1 MLLGKYRK
9 DKLNFWATQYKNV
22 KQYLDGEQVEA
33 LCIFWVPFE
42 GIPQK
47 LDGLDCETDCLSD
60 FWGQLKNQEFS
71 FNFFYLTILPV
82 WMWVSSPFNLLAWVL
97 LSDSNCHSL
106 IWGACSRGLHVYA
119 RFDIVSGKTSSQRLA
134 IWIATSYF

>member
-9 DKLNFWATQYKNV
+9 DKLNFWSTQYKNV
-22 KQYLDGEQVEA
+22 KQYLDGEQVVA

-60 FWGQLKNQEFS
+60 FWGQLKNQEFL
-71 FNFFYLTILPV
+71 FYFFIWPTSLFIFGCP
-82 WMWVSSPFNLLAWVL
+82 L
-97 LSDSNCHSL
+97 LSTSWLESYSVIATAIDLRKVGFLSAEKISE
-106 IWGACSRGLHVYA
+106 CSRFVNK
-119 RFDIVSGKTSSQRLA
+119 DILQ
-134 IWIATSYF
+134 I